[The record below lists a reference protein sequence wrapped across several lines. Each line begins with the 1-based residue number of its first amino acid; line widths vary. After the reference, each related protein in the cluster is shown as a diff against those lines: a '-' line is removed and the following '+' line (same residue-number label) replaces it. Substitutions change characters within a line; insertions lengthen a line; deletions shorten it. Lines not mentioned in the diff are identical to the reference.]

1 MAEETMVPYTLDDY
15 FRTTAL
21 GSINQVIGNNL
32 YGINHRQ
39 VKTPVPSNKDL
50 YGLTLFV
57 RPQFNLQVENIRNN
71 RLFYPLLSNQEK
83 SIQRFVRCT
92 LDPRLMYGYGTEQE
106 TAAIKCPLV
115 DSKNAFIP
123 VLTNNLKSISGWPD
137 VVVPTFDSKEGL
149 MNEIYS
155 QVDGAAKNYGAF
167 DIDATFRN
175 VIGDPIIYMFYIW
188 LHYQA
193 NVFSGNM
200 VPYPDYII
208 ENAID
213 YNTRIYRLVLDSNR
227 RYVKKIAAT
236 GVSFPISVP
245 AGQFFDYTDERPYN
259 DQSKDI
265 TIRLRSLG
273 AQYHDDILVHEFN
286 ETVKIFNPDMK
297 DGTRDTTYTKVAP
310 DLLIYFNNRGYPR
323 INPENYELEWWISGQ
338 TYRTRVNTMVY
349 HGMLDEKYN
358 ESETGA

>member
-1 MAEETMVPYTLDDY
+1 MATETMVPFTLDDY

-21 GSINQVIGNNL
+21 GSINKAIGNNL

-39 VKTPVPSNKDL
+39 IATSIPSNKDL
-50 YGLTLFV
+50 YGLTFFV
-57 RPQFNLQVENIRNN
+57 RPQLNLQSENIRNN
-71 RLFYPLLSNQEK
+71 RLFYPLLSKEAN

-92 LDPRLMYGYGTEQE
+92 LDPRLMYGYGDSQE
-106 TAAIKCPLV
+106 TAAIKCPVV

-123 VLTNNLKSISGWPD
+123 ILSNNLKSISGWPD

-155 QVDGAAKNYGAF
+155 QVDGMAKNYGAF

-175 VIGDPIIYMFYIW
+175 TIGDPIVYMFYIW

-200 VPYPDYII
+200 VPYPDFII

-213 YNTRIYRLVLDSNR
+213 YNTRIYRLVLDHRR

-236 GVSFPISVP
+236 GVSFPVSVP

-273 AQYHDDILVHEFN
+273 AQYHDDILIHEFN
-286 ETVKIFNPDMK
+286 QTVIIFNPDMK
-297 DGTRDTTYTKVAP
+297 DENRTSSYYKIDPA
-310 DLLIYFNNRGYPR
+310 LLIYFNNRGYPR
-323 INPENYELEWWISGQ
+323 INPETYELEWWIN
-338 TYRTRVNTMVY
+338 YNTFKNRINSMVD
-349 HGMLDEKYN
+349 HGFLDSKYS
-358 ESETGA
+358 ESTGS